1 MDGLTILLNQYAVS
15 AGVFYAGGLCGAHA
29 FPEDAQRG
37 HLHLLRGG
45 CVLVDG
51 FTASHIVLSEP
62 TLLFLPRPGPHRLIV
77 PPEIRAEMV
86 CGTVEFGKSGWNPLT
101 ACLPDLLTL
110 PLNAMP
116 GLSALVDAMF
126 DEAFQQRLGRQA
138 VLDRYC
144 EIVMVRLLDYCV
156 ERGLA
161 AGGALAGLAH
171 PRLAPVLQALHA
183 NPEQAWP
190 LSSMAVLAG
199 MSRSRFALLF
209 REVTGDTPADY
220 LATWRIATAQRLLQ
234 RGRSLKHVFGEVGFA
249 SASAF
254 HRAFV
259 RKTGLSPGNWLKQSA
274 AVAEMNG
281 HECGTVGAPGRHDKP

>member
-45 CVLVDG
+45 CVLVVG

-126 DEAFQQRLGRQA
+126 DEAFQQRLG
-138 VLDRYC
+138 
-144 EIVMVRLLDYCV
+144 VRRC
-156 ERGLA
+156 
-161 AGGALAGLAH
+161 
-171 PRLAPVLQALHA
+171 
-183 NPEQAWP
+183 W
-190 LSSMAVLAG
+190 
-199 MSRSRFALLF
+199 
-209 REVTGDTPADY
+209 
-220 LATWRIATAQRLLQ
+220 IATAKSSWCVCSIIVSNAVWR
-234 RGRSLKHVFGEVGFA
+234 RVGRWLVWH
-249 SASAF
+249 
-254 HRAFV
+254 
-259 RKTGLSPGNWLKQSA
+259 TPGWRPCCRRCMPTRS
-274 AVAEMNG
+274 
-281 HECGTVGAPGRHDKP
+281 RHGS